1 MDFNESDEHAL
12 LRKEIADLVRQFPR
26 EYWRKK
32 DVSEEFPQEYWD
44 ALAGHGWLGLLVPEE
59 YGGAGLNMY
68 EAHLAIYEASRNGA
82 GVPGGDL
89 LMRTYMFGS
98 YPIRQFGSAY
108 LKEKWLPRIAE
119 GRALFSIG
127 HTEPVAGVNTFDIET
142 YAERRAGEYVINGQ
156 KIWMTLAHRADA
168 ILLVARTKR
177 KEEVANKSDGL
188 TLFVIDTRE
197 SKIRTA
203 KLPASV
209 MRPLGENV
217 VYFEDVR
224 VPEENVLGEVDKG
237 WRYLTSVFNA
247 ERLGTASVAAGAA
260 EYVLDLAVEYAK
272 TRSVFGRP
280 IGSNQAVSF
289 PLAEIKI
296 YLEAAKL
303 MLQKAAWRFDRGE
316 DPSVE
321 GNMAAYIAAEAAWR
335 AADQAV
341 QTFGGLGFS
350 VEMDVER
357 YYRDLRLFRTAP
369 VPKEMVF
376 NFISRRVLG
385 LPRTFRDSRAR
396 IQL

>member
-1 MDFNESDEHAL
+1 MDFSESDEHSL
-12 LRKEIADLVRQFPR
+12 LRKGMADLVKQFPR
-26 EYWRKK
+26 EYWRQK
-32 DVSEEFPQEYWD
+32 DTAEEFPQEYWD
-44 ALAGHGWLGLLVPEE
+44 ALAKQGWLGLLVPEE

-68 EAHLAIYEASRNGA
+68 EAHIAIYEAARNGA
-82 GVPGGDL
+82 GIAGGDL
-89 LMRTYMFGS
+89 LMRTYMFGT
-98 YPIRQFGSAY
+98 YPIRQFGSPS

-119 GRALFSIG
+119 GKALFSIG

-142 YAERRAGEYVINGQ
+142 FAERRAGEYVINGQ

-177 KEEVANKSDGL
+177 KEEVKDKTEGL
-188 TLFVIDTRE
+188 TLFLVDTHE

-203 KLPASV
+203 RLPASV

-217 VYFEDVR
+217 VYFEDTS
-224 VPEENVLGEVDKG
+224 VPEENVIGEVDRG
-237 WRYLTSVFNA
+237 WRYLVNVFNA
-247 ERLGTASVAAGAA
+247 ERLGTGSVAAGAG
-260 EYVLDLAVEYAK
+260 EYVLDLAAEYAR
-272 TRSVFGRP
+272 TRYVFGRP
-280 IGSNQAVSF
+280 IGSNQAISF
-289 PLAEIKI
+289 PLAEIRI

-303 MLQKAAWRFDRGE
+303 LLQKAAWRFDRGE

-350 VEMDVER
+350 VEMDIER

-369 VPKEMVF
+369 VPKEMVL
-376 NFISRRVLG
+376 NFVSRRVLG
-385 LPRTFRDSRAR
+385 LPRTF
-396 IQL
+396 